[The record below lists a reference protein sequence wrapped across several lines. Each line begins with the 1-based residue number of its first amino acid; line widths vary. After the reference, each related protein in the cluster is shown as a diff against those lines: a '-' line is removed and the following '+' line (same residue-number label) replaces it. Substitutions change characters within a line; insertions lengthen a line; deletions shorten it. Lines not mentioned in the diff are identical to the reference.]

1 MKRFL
6 FLMVLFCM
14 GILSGF
20 AQSNE
25 FTYTDDNGV
34 TWGGRIEYEYDSE
47 NYIYTQNVKNV
58 CITSTSCNSEEE
70 VVVPGEISY
79 EGVKY
84 KVTSLEGVFSDNKIV
99 EKVTIPKSVTSLNS
113 TFNGCSALSEV
124 VNTSQLKYVNFA
136 FKNCSS
142 IKSID
147 LSSCETVESGS
158 FGGCSQLEN
167 VVLKSCK
174 EIGYAAFYDYENR
187 CRKLKSVGDISH
199 CESIGEYAFYGCS
212 SLTSVDLS
220 SCKTIGNNSFRDC
233 SALESVGN
241 TKLLTDIPEAAFNG
255 CSNLQ
260 NIDLSNCTSIGSSAF
275 SGCFKIKH
283 LNLNKCTYIS
293 DRAFS
298 LNYGL
303 EKIDLS
309 AIKTIEEYAFS
320 NCSSLTE
327 VTGLKLIKS
336 LPNGAFSDCNKLA
349 SIDLSKIESLGLDCM
364 SGTAVESV
372 ELPNLKKWGVRV
384 FKDCKKLTSVTFPE
398 SINSIPT
405 MAFWNCEKLS
415 TIDLSHCT
423 LIGGGAFYN
432 CTSLTD
438 IDLLNVKQIEYTTY
452 SENYQ
457 SFEGGS
463 FMNCNKLTSVTL
475 DSCQNL
481 GNMAFYGCTSLK
493 KVTIGCCQNFGER
506 VFYGCTSLKEV
517 TLGSCQNV
525 GDLAFGRCT
534 SLEKIT
540 LPETVTNLGGSA
552 FSGCTS
558 LKEVNLGSCQNLGA
572 YAFDGCTSLE
582 KITLP
587 KTVTNL
593 GSGAFEYCTSLKE
606 VTLDSCQTLGDKVF
620 YGCTSLAKIT
630 LPETVTNLGW
640 ACFDGSTIVTSM
652 ATVPPVISQYGNMEA
667 NTPVMGEYVMVNVPK
682 ESLSSYKSANC
693 WKDMAKRIFPI
704 GSKFDYDVTTVA
716 QPSTSDLLDKVGK
729 NNSNSVVSL
738 KVKGSI
744 NSYDIMV
751 IRNKMDNLHY
761 LDLSDANV
769 VENSYE
775 YYTGCSTKND
785 TIGRNAFRDLS
796 KLITVSLPNSVKVIE
811 SGALYNCTKLKRVVL
826 PEKLLSIKGGW
837 DDGAFACCS
846 SLTDVKFKA
855 CNYIGGH
862 AFYSCNALNH
872 ITLPSDLKAIDQ
884 YAFASCNNLHSVDF
898 PPMLERIGS
907 YAFENCALDS
917 ISLPGLTRINEYAFQ
932 NCSNL
937 KEVKVPS
944 TLVSVGDKAFEGCT
958 QLNDVFTY
966 TILPVKINQNTFCTY
981 ETATLHVPV
990 QSYDNY
996 YWDTEWSQ
1004 FHAFEDFNEPY
1015 KYFYLNKEYILAS
1028 RIDGC
1033 PNIDIRDN
1041 GGLIV
1046 KGDAIQNAGDIHV
1059 SGSGTIIANGNVDA
1073 SKFHIDIDVTS
1084 NYWYFLSFPF
1094 DVKLSDIAA
1103 PGQFVFRKYDGA
1115 TRASQGA
1122 GGWKDLDAT
1131 DKWLHRGTGYI
1142 FQSAE
1147 SGKLT
1152 LPVVKEKFGKLE
1164 AEDVQ
1169 ETLGTFAS
1177 SNEQNAS
1184 WNFVGNPHT
1193 SYFDMD
1199 DLGYNAPITYWNGM
1213 SYEAVRPGDDNY
1225 VFKPFQAFFV
1235 QKPQNVNEMEFGAE
1249 FRLTQTGSQKRSS
1262 DNKAKRL
1269 AKGIDINRQMVNL
1282 TLSDGT
1288 HTDKTRVVFNED
1300 KTQRYELDCDA
1311 AKFESSTSV
1320 PQLYTLEANNVKYAI
1335 NERPLGSVSLG
1346 FEVQKAGDYTI
1357 SAIRMDSPMLL
1368 KDNLTDATVDL
1379 STSDY
1384 HFTSET
1390 GTFNGRFTLM
1400 PNKSTTGIAE
1410 FAKNTGVSIIPTEGG
1425 INFSGVEGKHVSI
1438 YSLNGIEIGSTQSSG
1453 TINLGQGIYVVKMD
1467 NTSTKVMV
1475 K

>member
-20 AQSNE
+20 AQGNE

-34 TWGGRIEYEYDSE
+34 TWGGYISFDYNYEDGTHTLQDVSI
-47 NYIYTQNVKNV
+47 N
-58 CITSTSCNSEEE
+58 STSSNNEAE
-70 VVVPGEISY
+70 VVIPGEIFY
-79 EGVKY
+79 DGKKY
-84 KVTSLEGVFSDNKIV
+84 TVTSLGSVFSGNKII
-99 EKVTIPKSVTSLNS
+99 EKVTIPKTVTSLNS
-113 TFNGCSALSEV
+113 TFSECSALSEV
-124 VNTSQLKYVNFA
+124 VNTNQLKSVYSA
-136 FKNCSS
+136 FSNCSS
-142 IKSID
+142 LKSID
-147 LSSCETVESGS
+147 LSSCEILGS
-158 FGGCSQLEN
+158 FSFVGCSQLEN
-167 VVLKSCK
+167 VVLKVCKRIDSC
-174 EIGYAAFYDYENR
+174 AFNGNSS
-187 CRKLKSVGDISH
+187 CLKLKSVGDISH
-199 CESIGEYAFYGCS
+199 CESIGEYAFEGCS
-212 SLTSVDLS
+212 SLTSVDLY
-220 SCKTIGNNSFRDC
+220 SCKTIGRGSFEDC
-233 SALESVGN
+233 SVLKSVGS
-241 TKLLTDIPEAAFNG
+241 TRLLTNIPEAAFNG

-275 SGCFKIKH
+275 YGCSKLNH

-293 DRAFS
+293 KNAFNGS
-298 LNYGL
+298 GL
-303 EKIDLS
+303 EEIDLS
-309 AIKTIEEYAFS
+309 AVRMIEE
-320 NCSSLTE
+320 N
-327 VTGLKLIKS
+327 
-336 LPNGAFSDCNKLA
+336 AFSDCQSLAKVTGLEQIKTLPSKMFWLCCKLS
-349 SIDLSKIESLGLDCM
+349 SIDLSKIESLGEDCM
-364 SGTAVESV
+364 RGTAIESV
-372 ELPNLKKWGVRV
+372 NLQKIKNWSSGV
-384 FKDCKKLTSVTFPE
+384 FANCEALTTVVFPE
-398 SINSIPT
+398 SLTYIPSV
-405 MAFWNCEKLS
+405 AFANCYKLS
-415 TIDLSHCT
+415 TIDLSHCAA
-423 LIGGGAFYN
+423 I
-432 CTSLTD
+432 
-438 IDLLNVKQIEYTTY
+438 Y
-452 SENYQ
+452 S
-457 SFEGGS
+457 S
-463 FMNCNKLTSVTL
+463 
-475 DSCQNL
+475 
-481 GNMAFYGCTSLK
+481 AFYGCTSL
-493 KVTIGCCQNFGER
+493 V
-506 VFYGCTSLKEV
+506 S
-517 TLGSCQNV
+517 
-525 GDLAFGRCT
+525 
-534 SLEKIT
+534 
-540 LPETVTNLGGSA
+540 
-552 FSGCTS
+552 
-558 LKEVNLGSCQNLGA
+558 
-572 YAFDGCTSLE
+572 
-582 KITLP
+582 
-587 KTVTNL
+587 
-593 GSGAFEYCTSLKE
+593 

-630 LPETVTNLGW
+630 LPETVINLGW

-652 ATVPPVISQYGNMEA
+652 ATVPPVISQYGYMEA
-667 NTPVMGEYVMVNVPK
+667 NAPVMGEFVLVNVP
-682 ESLSSYKSANC
+682 ESSLGSYKSANY

-704 GSKFDYDVTTVA
+704 GTKFDYDVTTEA

-751 IRNKMDNLHY
+751 IRNKMDNIHY
-761 LDLSDANV
+761 LDLSDANI

-796 KLITVSLPNSVKVIE
+796 KLIMVSLPNSVKVIE
-811 SGALYNCTKLKRVVL
+811 YGALYNCTKLKSVVL
-826 PEKLLSIKGGW
+826 PEKLQSIKGDW
-837 DDGAFACCS
+837 DSGVFANCS

-855 CNYIGGH
+855 CNNIGSC
-862 AFYSCNALNH
+862 AFSSCNALNH
-872 ITLPSDLKAIDQ
+872 ITLPSDLKTIDQ
-884 YAFASCNNLHSVDF
+884 YAFANCSSLHSVDF
-898 PPMLERIGS
+898 PPLLESIGS
-907 YAFENCALDS
+907 YAFQSCALDS
-917 ISLPGLTRINEYAFQ
+917 ISLPGLTRIDEYAFSG
-932 NCSNL
+932 CSNL

-944 TLVSVGDKAFEGCT
+944 TLESVGDKAFEGCSK
-958 QLNDVFTY
+958 LNDVFTY

-981 ETATLHVPV
+981 ETATLHVPA
-990 QSYDNY
+990 QSYNNY
-996 YWDTEWSQ
+996 FWDTEWSQ

-1033 PNIDIRDN
+1033 PNIDIRNN

-1073 SKFHIDIDVTS
+1073 SKFYIDINV
-1084 NYWYFLSFPF
+1084 NPNEWYFFSFPF
-1094 DVKLSDIAA
+1094 DIKLSDIVA
-1103 PGQFVFRKYDGA
+1103 PGQFIFRKYDGV
-1115 TRASQGA
+1115 TRASQGS
-1122 GGWKDLDAT
+1122 GGWKDLDAS

-1147 SGKLT
+1147 SGTLT
-1152 LPVVKEKFGKLE
+1152 LPVAKEKFGKLE

-1269 AKGIDINRQMVNL
+1269 AKGININRQMVNI

-1311 AKFESSTSV
+1311 AKFESSTAV
-1320 PQLYTLEANNVKYAI
+1320 PQLYTLEANNVKFAI
-1335 NERPLGSVSLG
+1335 NERPLGSVNLG

-1368 KDNLTDATVDL
+1368 KDNLTDAIVDL

-1384 HFTSET
+1384 HFTSEA
-1390 GTFNGRFTLM
+1390 GTFNGRFTLI
-1400 PNKSTTGIAE
+1400 PNKSTTGIAD

-1438 YSLNGIEIGSTQSSG
+1438 YSLNGFEIGSTQSSG

-1467 NTSTKVMV
+1467 NISTKVVV

>member
-20 AQSNE
+20 AQDDNFS
-25 FTYTDDNGV
+25 YTDDNGV
-34 TWGGRIEYEYDSE
+34 TWEGRIEYEYDE
-47 NYIYTQNVKNV
+47 KNYTYTQNVKDV
-58 CITSTSCNSEEE
+58 CINSTSCNSEEE
-70 VVVPGEISY
+70 VVIPGEISY
-79 EGVKY
+79 DGKKY
-84 KVTSLEGVFSDNKIV
+84 SVTSLGSVFSGNKIV
-99 EKVTIPKSVTSLNS
+99 EKVTIPKSVTYLSD
-113 TFNGCSALSEV
+113 TFSGCSALSEI
-124 VNTSQLKYVNFA
+124 VNTNQLKSVNGA
-136 FKNCSS
+136 FSNCSS
-142 IKSID
+142 LKSID
-147 LSSCETVESGS
+147 LSSCETVGNRS
-158 FGGCSQLEN
+158 FYDCSQLEN
-167 VVLKSCK
+167 VVLKVCK
-174 EIGYAAFYDYENR
+174 RIETSAFCGYTSF

-199 CESIGEYAFYGCS
+199 CESIGEFAFQECW

-220 SCKTIGNNSFRDC
+220 SCKTIGRFSFDGC
-233 SALESVGN
+233 SALESVGS
-241 TKLLTDIPEAAFNG
+241 TKLLTNIPESAFNG

-275 SGCFKIKH
+275 YSCSKLNH

-293 DRAFS
+293 KNAFNGS
-298 LNYGL
+298 GL
-303 EKIDLS
+303 EEIDLT
-309 AIKTIEEYAFS
+309 AVKMIEE
-320 NCSSLTE
+320 N
-327 VTGLKLIKS
+327 
-336 LPNGAFSDCNKLA
+336 AFSDCQNLVKVTGLEQIKTLPSRMFYLCRKLS
-349 SIDLSKIESLGLDCM
+349 SINLSKIESLGEDCM
-364 SGTAVESV
+364 RGTAIESV
-372 ELPNLKKWGVRV
+372 NLQKIKNWSSGV
-384 FKDCKKLTSVTFPE
+384 FDNCEALTTVVFPE
-398 SINSIPT
+398 SLTYIPSD
-405 MAFWNCEKLS
+405 AFANCYKLS

-423 LIGGGAFYN
+423 AI
-432 CTSLTD
+432 
-438 IDLLNVKQIEYTTY
+438 Y
-452 SENYQ
+452 S
-457 SFEGGS
+457 S
-463 FMNCNKLTSVTL
+463 
-475 DSCQNL
+475 
-481 GNMAFYGCTSLK
+481 
-493 KVTIGCCQNFGER
+493 
-506 VFYGCTSLKEV
+506 
-517 TLGSCQNV
+517 
-525 GDLAFGRCT
+525 
-534 SLEKIT
+534 
-540 LPETVTNLGGSA
+540 
-552 FSGCTS
+552 
-558 LKEVNLGSCQNLGA
+558 
-572 YAFDGCTSLE
+572 AFDGCSSL
-582 KITLP
+582 
-587 KTVTNL
+587 V
-593 GSGAFEYCTSLKE
+593 S

-652 ATVPPVISQYGNMEA
+652 ATVPPVISKNGYA
-667 NTPVMGEYVMVNVPK
+667 DTSIPMGEYVLVNVPK

-693 WKDMAKRIFPI
+693 WKDMSKRIFPI
-704 GSKFDYDVTTVA
+704 GTKFDYEVTTEA
-716 QPSTSDLLDKVGK
+716 QPSTSGLLDKVGLK
-729 NNSNSVVSL
+729 NANSVVSL

-796 KLITVSLPNSVKVIE
+796 KLITVSLPNSVKVIA
-811 SGALYNCTKLKRVVL
+811 SGALYNCTKLKSVVL
-826 PEKLLSIKGGW
+826 PEKLSYIEDDWSWDGGTF
-837 DDGAFACCS
+837 GNCS

-855 CNYIGGH
+855 CNYIGDR
-862 AFYSCNALNH
+862 AFSSCNALYH
-872 ITLPSDLKAIDQ
+872 ITLPSDLKTIGQ
-884 YAFASCNNLHSVDF
+884 YAFKNCSNLHSVDF
-898 PPMLERIGS
+898 PPLLERIGT
-907 YAFENCALDS
+907 YAFQSCALDS
-917 ISLPGLTRINEYAFQ
+917 ISLPGLTRIDEYAFSG
-932 NCSNL
+932 CSNL

-944 TLVSVGDKAFEGCT
+944 TLESVGDKAFEGCSN
-958 QLNDVFTY
+958 LNDVFTY

-981 ETATLHVPV
+981 ETATLHVPE
-990 QSYDNY
+990 QSYNNY
-996 YWDTEWSQ
+996 FWDTEWSQ

-1015 KYFYLNKEYILAS
+1015 KYFYLNKEYILTS
-1028 RIDGC
+1028 RIEGC

-1041 GGLIV
+1041 GGFTV
-1046 KGDAIQNAGDIHV
+1046 KGNEIQNAGDIHV

-1073 SKFHIDIDVTS
+1073 LKFHIDIDVNS
-1084 NYWYFLSFPF
+1084 NKWYFFSFPF
-1094 DVKLSDIAA
+1094 DIKRSDIVA
-1103 PGQFVFRKYDGA
+1103 PGQFIFRKYDGA
-1115 TRASQGA
+1115 TRASQGS
-1122 GGWKDLDAT
+1122 GGWKDLDAS
-1131 DKWLHRGTGYI
+1131 DLWLHRGTGYI

-1152 LPVVKEKFGKLE
+1152 LPVAKEKFGKLE
-1164 AEDVQ
+1164 AENVQ
-1169 ETLGTFAS
+1169 EDLGTYAS
-1177 SNEQNAS
+1177 NNEQNAS

-1235 QKPQNVNEMEFGAE
+1235 QKPKDVNEMEFGAE
-1249 FRLTQTGSQKRSS
+1249 FRLTQTDSQKRNSA
-1262 DNKAKRL
+1262 NKAKRL
-1269 AKGIDINRQMVNL
+1269 AKGININRQMVNL

-1288 HTDKTRVVFNED
+1288 HTDKTRIVFNED

-1311 AKFESSTSV
+1311 AKFESSTTV
-1320 PQLYTLEANNVKYAI
+1320 PQLYTLEANNVKFAI

-1384 HFTSET
+1384 RFTSEA
-1390 GTFNGRFTLM
+1390 GTFNGRFTLV
-1400 PNKSTTGIAE
+1400 PNRSITGIAD

-1438 YSLNGIEIGSTQSSG
+1438 YSLNGVEIGSTQSSG
-1453 TINLGQGIYVVKMD
+1453 TISLGQGIYVVKMD

>member
-20 AQSNE
+20 AQGNE

-34 TWGGRIEYEYDSE
+34 IWGGYISFDYNYEDG
-47 NYIYTQNVKNV
+47 TQTLQDVSIN
-58 CITSTSCNSEEE
+58 STSNNNEAE
-70 VVVPGEISY
+70 VVIPGEIY
-79 EGVKY
+79 YDGKKY
-84 KVTSLEGVFSDNKIV
+84 TVTSLGNVFSGNKIV
-99 EKVTIPKSVTSLNS
+99 EKVTIPKTVTSLRS
-113 TFNGCSALSEV
+113 TFSECSALSEI
-124 VNTSQLKYVNFA
+124 VNTSQLKSVYYA
-136 FKNCSS
+136 FNKCSS

-147 LSSCETVESGS
+147 LSSCEIVGSNS
-158 FGGCSQLEN
+158 FGGCTQLES

-174 EIGYAAFYDYENR
+174 EIESAAFYDYFSESC

-199 CESIGEYAFYGCS
+199 CESIGEDAFNGCS

-220 SCKTIGNNSFRDC
+220 SCKTIGKESFYGC
-233 SALESVGN
+233 SVLKSVGS
-241 TKLLTDIPEAAFNG
+241 TKLLTNIPESAFCG

-275 SGCFKIKH
+275 YNCGI
-283 LNLNKCTYIS
+283 
-293 DRAFS
+293 
-298 LNYGL
+298 

-309 AIKTIEEYAFS
+309 AIKTIGESAFS
-320 NCSSLTE
+320 NCSGLTE

-336 LPNGAFSDCNKLA
+336 LPDGAFEECHKLS
-349 SIDLSKIESLGLDCM
+349 SIDLSKIESLGLGCM
-364 SGTAVESV
+364 SGTAVVSV
-372 ELPNLKKWGVRV
+372 NLSNLKKWGVRV

-398 SINSIPT
+398 SIESIPT
-405 MAFWNCEKLS
+405 MTFWNCEKLS
-415 TIDLSHCT
+415 TIDLSHCS
-423 LIGGGAFYN
+423 LIGSGAFYN

-438 IDLLNVKQIEYTTY
+438 VNLLNVKQIEYMTY
-452 SENYQ
+452 TENYQ
-457 SFEGGS
+457 TFEGGS
-463 FMNCNKLTSVTL
+463 FMNCNNLTSVTL

-481 GNMAFYGCTSLK
+481 GSYA
-493 KVTIGCCQNFGER
+493 
-506 VFYGCTSLKEV
+506 FYGCTSLKEV
-517 TLGSCQNV
+517 TLGSCQNL
-525 GDLAFGRCT
+525 GDLAFGCCT
-534 SLEKIT
+534 SLEKIA
-540 LPETVTNLGGSA
+540 LPETITNLGGSA

-558 LKEVNLGSCQNLGA
+558 LKEVNLGSCQNLGVS
-572 YAFDGCTSLE
+572 AFSGCTSLE

-593 GSGAFEYCTSLKE
+593 GSYAFSGCTSLKE

-652 ATVPPVISQYGNMEA
+652 ATVPPVISQCGYMEA
-667 NTPVMGEYVMVNVPK
+667 DTPVMGEYVMVNVPK
-682 ESLSSYKSANC
+682 ESLGSYKSANY

-704 GSKFDYDVTTVA
+704 GTKFDYDVTTVA

-729 NNSNSVVSL
+729 KNSNSVVSL

-761 LDLSDANV
+761 LDLSDANI

-796 KLITVSLPNSVKVIE
+796 KLITVSLPNSAKVIE

-826 PEKLLSIKGGW
+826 PEKLLSIKEGW
-837 DDGAFACCS
+837 DDGAFARCS

-855 CNYIGGH
+855 CNYIGIN

-884 YAFASCNNLHSVDF
+884 YAFAYCHNLHSVDF
-898 PPMLERIGS
+898 PPMLESIGS
-907 YAFENCALDS
+907 YAFQNCALDS
-917 ISLPGLTRINEYAFQ
+917 ISLPGLTSIDEYAFQ

-1169 ETLGTFAS
+1169 EALGTFAS

-1384 HFTSET
+1384 HFTSEA

>member
-14 GILSGF
+14 GIMSGF
-20 AQSNE
+20 AQDDNFS
-25 FTYTDDNGV
+25 YTDGNGV
-34 TWGGRIEYEYDSE
+34 TWGGYVGYDYE
-47 NYIYTQNVKNV
+47 TQKTEVSINT
-58 CITSTSCNSEEE
+58 TSSNSKEE

-79 EGVKY
+79 EGEKY
-84 KVTSLEGVFSDNKIV
+84 KVTKLGSVFSGNKII
-99 EKVTIPKSVTSLNS
+99 EKVTIPKTVTSLYN
-113 TFNGCSALSEV
+113 TFSECSALRDV
-124 VNTSQLKYVNFA
+124 VNTSQLKVVYYA
-136 FKNCSS
+136 FSNCSS
-142 IKSID
+142 LKSID
-147 LSSCETVESGS
+147 LSCCETVGAGS
-158 FGGCSQLEN
+158 FGGCAQLES
-167 VVLKSCK
+167 VVLKVCK
-174 EIGYAAFYDYENR
+174 KIEDNAFCNYMNY
-187 CRKLKSVGDISH
+187 CQKLKSVGDISH
-199 CESIGEYAFYGCS
+199 CESIGEGAFNGCS
-212 SLTSVDLS
+212 SLSSIDLS
-220 SCKTIGNNSFRDC
+220 GCKAIGRSSFSDC
-233 SALESVGN
+233 SALESVGS
-241 TKLLTDIPEAAFNG
+241 TKLLISIPELAFNS
-255 CSNLQ
+255 CLNLQ
-260 NIDLSNCTSIGSSAF
+260 DIDLSNCTSVGRSAF
-275 SGCFKIKH
+275 NGCSKIKH

-293 DRAFS
+293 SSAFS
-298 LNYGL
+298 SCGFEEIN
-303 EKIDLS
+303 LS
-309 AIKTIEEYAFS
+309 ATKTIEDHAFS
-320 NCSSLTE
+320 YCRSL
-327 VTGLKLIKS
+327 VKVIGLKLIKS
-336 LPNGAFSDCNKLA
+336 LPAGIFSSCNKLS
-349 SIDLSKIESLGLDCM
+349 SIDLSSIESLGAYCM
-364 SGTAVESV
+364 SGTAIDSV
-372 ELPNLKKWGVRV
+372 ELPKLKSWDYSV
-384 FKDCKKLTSVTFPE
+384 FEDCKKLISVTFPE
-398 SINSIPT
+398 TIDNIPAK
-405 MAFWNCEKLS
+405 AFLNCEKLS
-415 TIDLSHCT
+415 TIDLSHCSV
-423 LIGGGAFYN
+423 IGGGAFYN

-438 IDLLNVKQIEYTTY
+438 VKLLNVKQTEWTSYYDNESCQT
-452 SENYQ
+452 
-457 SFEGGS
+457 FRVGS
-463 FMNCNKLTSVTL
+463 FMNCNNLTSV
-475 DSCQNL
+475 DL
-481 GNMAFYGCTSLK
+481 GSSQRLGERAFYGCTSLK
-493 KVTIGCCQNFGER
+493 E
-506 VFYGCTSLKEV
+506 
-517 TLGSCQNV
+517 
-525 GDLAFGRCT
+525 
-534 SLEKIT
+534 IT
-540 LPETVTNLGGSA
+540 LPET
-552 FSGCTS
+552 
-558 LKEVNLGSCQNLGA
+558 
-572 YAFDGCTSLE
+572 
-582 KITLP
+582 I
-587 KTVTNL
+587 
-593 GSGAFEYCTSLKE
+593 
-606 VTLDSCQTLGDKVF
+606 
-620 YGCTSLAKIT
+620 
-630 LPETVTNLGW
+630 TNLGW
-640 ACFDGSTIVTSM
+640 ECFDGTTMVTSM
-652 ATVPPVISQYGNMEA
+652 ATVPPVIDKSEDV
-667 NTPVMGEYVMVNVPK
+667 TSFIPMGEYVMVNVPK
-682 ESLSSYKSANC
+682 ESLGSYKSANY

-704 GSKFDYDVTTVA
+704 GTKFDYDVTTEA
-716 QPSTSDLLDKVGK
+716 KPSTSDLLDKVGK
-729 NNSNSVVSL
+729 KNSNSVVSL

-811 SGALYNCTKLKRVVL
+811 SGALYNCTKLKSVVL
-826 PEKLLSIKGGW
+826 PEKLLSIEGDWNW
-837 DDGAFACCS
+837 DDGVFAYCS

-855 CNYIGGH
+855 CNYIGGY
-862 AFYSCNALNH
+862 AFASCNALNH

-884 YAFASCNNLHSVDF
+884 YAFASCSNLHSVDF

-917 ISLPGLTRINEYAFQ
+917 ISLPGLTSINEYAFQ

-1094 DVKLSDIAA
+1094 DVKLSDVAA

-1225 VFKPFQAFFV
+1225 VFKPFQAFFI

-1269 AKGIDINRQMVNL
+1269 AKGIDVNRQMVNL

-1311 AKFESSTSV
+1311 AKFESSTAV

-1384 HFTSET
+1384 HFTSEA